1 MQLQGTGCQQKH
13 RFLGF
18 EPEGLVKVWFT
29 IKGFNRNI
37 YVSECIPGI
46 SIWI

>member
-1 MQLQGTGCQQKH
+1 MQLQGAGCQQKH